1 MTKVRLQ
8 FSDRFDELIDEVK
21 LETGVEALTRI
32 FETFLQCMKD
42 DPILREVMYAKIRD
56 NSFNKDLELAF
67 KGKLGKEPIPYREYK
82 DNVHLRR
89 KHNRDINQ

>member
-8 FSDRFDELIDEVK
+8 FSDKFDELIDEVK

-42 DPILREVMYAKIRD
+42 DPTLREAMYAKIRE
-56 NSFNKDLELAF
+56 NSLNRDLELAF
-67 KGKLGKEPIPYREYK
+67 QGKLGKEQPPYREYK

-89 KHNRDINQ
+89 KHNREINQ